1 MYLDSDTV
9 LVCFG
14 LCTPARWEYN

>member
-9 LVCFG
+9 LVFW
-14 LCTPARWEYN
+14 LCTPARWKYN